1 MLSPICGSP
10 FLCDRCMCRA
20 YSLTAKGTG
29 CRMRYDKDTD
39 TDNNRDVEGMWS
51 EQFRSSPSVRYRPAY
66 SETLGG
72 SRTATLGLCPVARG
86 TAAVHGSQTSQA
98 GAEWGGCGPGTNVEG
113 SDGLLSG
120 EAGGHG
126 KVRGIRGI
134 GIDHSQVLTQSGTG
148 PSQYQTTAAP
158 IPERPGHATQ

>member
-1 MLSPICGSP
+1 MLV
-10 FLCDRCMCRA
+10 LLLLAWLRLRAQA
-20 YSLTAKGTG
+20 YSLTTKGTG

-51 EQFRSSPSVRYRPAY
+51 EQFRSSPSARYRPAY
-66 SETLGG
+66 REALGG
-72 SRTATLGLCPVARG
+72 PWATTLGLRPVVRG
-86 TAAVHGSQTSQA
+86 TAPVHSSQTSQA
-98 GAEWGGCGPGTNVEG
+98 CAEWGGCGPGTNVEG
-113 SDGLLSG
+113 SDGFLSG

-126 KVRGIRGI
+126 KIRGVRGI

-148 PSQYQTTAAP
+148 PSQYQTTTAP